1 MMDCCEAVNNRHL
14 CLYSKSHFRFQAIE
28 EEGGNPDEIIV
39 HLEITPKKTPRRTPK
54 GKKQG

>member
-14 CLYSKSHFRFQAIE
+14 CLYSKSHLRFQAIE

-39 HLEITPKKTPRRTPK
+39 HLEITPKKNTSANS
-54 GKKQG
+54 